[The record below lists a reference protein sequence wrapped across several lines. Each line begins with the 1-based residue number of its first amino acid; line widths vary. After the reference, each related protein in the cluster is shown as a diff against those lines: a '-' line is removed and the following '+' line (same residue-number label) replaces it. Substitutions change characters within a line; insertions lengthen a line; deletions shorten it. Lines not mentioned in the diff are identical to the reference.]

1 MLKIFFKTVVGL
13 GLAAMLLTIAIDI
26 YLNAVDL
33 ETYAKC
39 ITFVIIACAW
49 KTGHLIKL
57 VSDDE

>member
-1 MLKIFFKTVVGL
+1 MLKTFFKTVVGL

-33 ETYAKC
+33 ETYLKVIAFVA
-39 ITFVIIACAW
+39 ITTAW

-57 VSDDE
+57 VSDD